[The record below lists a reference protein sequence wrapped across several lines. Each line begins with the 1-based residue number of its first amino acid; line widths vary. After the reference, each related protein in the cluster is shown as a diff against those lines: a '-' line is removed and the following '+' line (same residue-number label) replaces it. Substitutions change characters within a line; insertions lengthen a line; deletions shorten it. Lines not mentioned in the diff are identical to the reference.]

1 MVQAPPKKTCCVF
14 NDFLFFATSF
24 TKNHDPANW
33 ALCCWAPGSLLFPFL
48 LSFSYTGIEK
58 MGASKSTPFQHF
70 GLVTPSK
77 PKEY

>member
-1 MVQAPPKKTCCVF
+1 MVDAASPQTHCVF

-24 TKNHDPANW
+24 TKKHHPANW
-33 ALCCWAPGSLLFPFL
+33 ARCCWAPGPLLFPFL

-70 GLVTPSK
+70 GLVNPFKT
-77 PKEY
+77 